1 CHTQD
6 NAIVVEDD
14 FLGLTQNRCVCRS
27 GFGWT
32 VFGDGSAV
40 ALRINA
46 GATGKNESRAW
57 ETSSE
62 IGCAVAIDMAIRI
75 SAGTSAMHDHV
86 GGEAIAADG
95 FQISDVHRRERDST
109 FHWWFGRLSASRPA
123 NDLPSFL
130 CKSPGRGAPDI
141 T

>member
-1 CHTQD
+1 
-6 NAIVVEDD
+6 VVEDD
-14 FLGLTQNRCVCRS
+14 FLGLAQNLCVFRS

-32 VFGDGSAV
+32 VFGDGTSV

-75 SAGTSAMHDHV
+75 SA
-86 GGEAIAADG
+86 
-95 FQISDVHRRERDST
+95 
-109 FHWWFGRLSASRPA
+109 
-123 NDLPSFL
+123 
-130 CKSPGRGAPDI
+130 
-141 T
+141 